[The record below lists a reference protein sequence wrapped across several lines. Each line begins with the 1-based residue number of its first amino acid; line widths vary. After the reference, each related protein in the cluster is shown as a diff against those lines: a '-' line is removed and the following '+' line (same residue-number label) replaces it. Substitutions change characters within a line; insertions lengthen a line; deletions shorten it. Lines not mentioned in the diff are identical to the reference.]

1 MLLILSVSLLQ
12 SIVIIKLSGMNQG
25 KKKKKRKENEKPEKV
40 MLNRMHLIYGKNF
53 LVACLFSEEENP

>member
-25 KKKKKRKENEKPEKV
+25 KKKKRKENKKPEKV

-53 LVACLFSEEENP
+53 LVACLFSKEENP